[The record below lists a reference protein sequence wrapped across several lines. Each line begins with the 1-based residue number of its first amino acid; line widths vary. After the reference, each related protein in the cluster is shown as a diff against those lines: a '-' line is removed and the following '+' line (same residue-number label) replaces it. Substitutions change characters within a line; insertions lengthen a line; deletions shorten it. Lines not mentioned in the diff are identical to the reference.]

1 MYCIVSASRNLRDSQ
16 GLSCPRNPPP
26 LSSGNSGRILHGS
39 VPYQS
44 VPRSKLPRRSESAA
58 GTTRAW
64 RQDIISLPCLSW
76 LLCEPL
82 YSVRGKRCL
91 RAYESA
97 ELTGLSQPRPSRFFP
112 REEVSSLRRSPLVSN
127 RPISAETRVSAT
139 PSWTRLAPG
148 ETVSTLFPAQTP
160 RMAGPRA
167 IHLRRSFLRYRP
179 PAPPDA
185 HAYGLPLC
193 CGAAQMN
200 H

>member
-76 LLCEPL
+76 SPCEPRC
-82 YSVRGKRCL
+82 SVRGKRCL
-91 RAYESA
+91 RVYNSA
-97 ELTGLSQPRPSRFFP
+97 KLTGRSQPRPSRFFP
-112 REEVSSLRRSPLVSN
+112 REEVSSLRRSRWSPTDPSQRKPGFPQRLPGRGWRRGRLCPPSFPHRLPEWLVRGRSICAAPFFATGL
-127 RPISAETRVSAT
+127 RPHLTPTPTASRSA
-139 PSWTRLAPG
+139 
-148 ETVSTLFPAQTP
+148 
-160 RMAGPRA
+160 AG
-167 IHLRRSFLRYRP
+167 RRR
-179 PAPPDA
+179 
-185 HAYGLPLC
+185 
-193 CGAAQMN
+193 
-200 H
+200 

>member
-76 LLCEPL
+76 SPCEPRC
-82 YSVRGKRCL
+82 SVRGKRCL
-91 RAYESA
+91 RVYNSA
-97 ELTGLSQPRPSRFFP
+97 ELTGRSQPRRSRFFSQGRGFFP
-112 REEVSSLRRSPLVSN
+112 SSEPVGLQQTHLSGNPGFRNAFLDAAGAGGDCAHPLSRTDSRNGSSEGDPSAPLLSSL
-127 RPISAETRVSAT
+127 
-139 PSWTRLAPG
+139 PSSG
-148 ETVSTLFPAQTP
+148 PA
-160 RMAGPRA
+160 
-167 IHLRRSFLRYRP
+167 
-179 PAPPDA
+179 
-185 HAYGLPLC
+185 
-193 CGAAQMN
+193 
-200 H
+200 